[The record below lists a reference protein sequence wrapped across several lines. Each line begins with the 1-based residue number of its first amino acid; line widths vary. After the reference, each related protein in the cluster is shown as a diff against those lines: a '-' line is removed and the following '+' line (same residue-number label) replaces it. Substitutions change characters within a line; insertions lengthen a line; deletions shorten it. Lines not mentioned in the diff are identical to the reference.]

1 MVIPI
6 VSLKGGVGKST
17 ISINLSDMLALE
29 EKTILIDT
37 DQQNSIAS
45 LFCKRYKAGF
55 SELIFGE
62 AELDDVILEIE
73 ENKNLHIIP
82 TGMYAI
88 EQPIVYEDEFNPK
101 RLKKILSELSR
112 RYKYMI
118 FDTSPRISKPVT
130 SLLDVAD
137 FFIIVITPDPA
148 SVASL
153 KIFLETIEEKE
164 IKADYSIIVN
174 NMQPDQISED
184 FFAFIQAIS
193 QNNIL
198 GTLPRDET
206 VLEASGECT
215 TVRLYDDSSAFT
227 KNMEKVVTNLKKR
240 LKEVENAYRNFG

>member
-17 ISINLSDMLALE
+17 VSINLSDMLALE

-55 SELIFGE
+55 SELIFEE
-62 AELDDVILEIE
+62 AKLDDVIMEIE

-82 TGMYAI
+82 TGRYVI
-88 EQPIVYEDEFNPK
+88 EHPIIYEEEFHSEK
-101 RLKKILSELSR
+101 LKKIIVELEK
-112 RYKYMI
+112 RYKYLI
-118 FDTSPRISKPVT
+118 FDTSPRISKPVI
-130 SLLDVAD
+130 SLLGVAD

-153 KIFLETIEEKE
+153 KIFLETLKEKN
-164 IKADYSIIVN
+164 ITADYSIIVN
-174 NMQPDQISED
+174 GMQPDQISED

-193 QNNIL
+193 HNNIL
-198 GTLPRDET
+198 GTLPRDGT
-206 VLEASGECT
+206 VLEAAGECT
-215 TVRLYDDSSAFT
+215 TIRLYDDTSAFA
-227 KNMEKVVTNLKKR
+227 KNIEKVVVNLKKR
-240 LKEVENAYRNFG
+240 LQNL